1 MRKRKRKWLA
11 RVVVVLTVV
20 ILICWSGSLGFSAG
34 KKWISGTSWSI
45 LEQVEVRG
53 LIRLPEH
60 DILTALNLK
69 PGLNLM
75 ELELDSISSKVMEV
89 TGVKYARAVRRLPG
103 RLVIKVE
110 ERVPIAAMGNGEL
123 ILIDDE
129 GIPFPPV
136 YGGEVLDIPIIT
148 GKIQPVMSDSGYA
161 SAYELLM
168 TIRNNYTQIYDHLG
182 EIMYKKGELLLRL
195 RQGGALVGSVDDDL
209 LDDLELFLAQKGGE
223 LPAEMDYVDF
233 RFPAMVI
240 TGTSGS

>member
-11 RVVVVLTVV
+11 RVVVVLTGVV
-20 ILICWSGSLGFSAG
+20 LICWSGSLGFSAG

-45 LEQVEVRG
+45 LEQVEVSG

-60 DILTALNLK
+60 DILTVLNLK

-75 ELELDSISSKVMEV
+75 KLELDSISSKVMDV

-136 YGGEVLDIPIIT
+136 YSGEVLDIPIIT
-148 GKIQPVMSDSGYA
+148 GKIQPVMSDSGYV
-161 SAYELLM
+161 STYELLM
-168 TIRNNYTQIYDHLG
+168 NIKNNYTQIYDYLG
-182 EIMYKKGELLLRL
+182 EIMYKKGELKLRL

-209 LDDLELFLAQKGGE
+209 LDDLELFLTQKGGE

>member
-1 MRKRKRKWLA
+1 MRKRKRKWII
-11 RVVVVLTVV
+11 RIVVAAAIIVL
-20 ILICWSGSLGFSAG
+20 IWWSGSFGFSAS

-60 DILTALNLK
+60 DILTVLNLK

-75 ELELDSISSKVMEV
+75 ELELDSISSKVMEIA
-89 TGVKYARAVRRLPG
+89 GIKRARAVRRLPG

-110 ERVPIAAMGNGEL
+110 ERVPVAAIGNGEL

-136 YGGEVLDIPIIT
+136 YGCEILDIPIIT
-148 GKIQPVMSDSGYA
+148 GKMQPVMSDSGYA

-168 TIRNNYTQIYDHLG
+168 NIRNNYSQIYDYLG
-182 EIMYKKGELLLRL
+182 EIRSEKGRLLLRL
-195 RQGGALVGSVDDDL
+195 RQGGALVGAVDDDL
-209 LDDLELFLAQKGGE
+209 LDDLELFLMQKGDE

-240 TGTSGS
+240 TGMSGS